1 MRDVPQ
7 APQTDPLDEARRQ
20 FKRWRNRRPHSR
32 SRIPEE
38 LWTLAVQ
45 AARPRQNMIRY
56 HGIFAANA
64 NRRPELQL
72 LMPQRS
78 GALAPSIGKG
88 KKPAASRYRIRWL
101 DLLERVLDLIF
112 NYTRYRVCG
121 GKGPCHPPVPSTLG
135 PAVHSDRR
143 TVRQTR

>member
-45 AARPRQNMIRY
+45 AAQE
-56 HGIFAANA
+56 HGVYQFVQMPPG
-64 NRRPELQL
+64 PECSCIVGQL
-72 LMPQRS
+72 GGVGQGVSISSVKLS
-78 GALAPSIGKG
+78 GVHP
-88 KKPAASRYRIRWL
+88 L
-101 DLLERVLDLIF
+101 D
-112 NYTRYRVCG
+112 
-121 GKGPCHPPVPSTLG
+121 
-135 PAVHSDRR
+135 
-143 TVRQTR
+143 